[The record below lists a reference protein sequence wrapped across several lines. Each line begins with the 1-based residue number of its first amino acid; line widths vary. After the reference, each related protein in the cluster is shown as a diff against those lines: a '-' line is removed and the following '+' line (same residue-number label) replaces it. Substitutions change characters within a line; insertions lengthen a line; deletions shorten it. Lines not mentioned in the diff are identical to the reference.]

1 MNSKFSKYIK
11 LRKSISKE
19 IIMAIPCYNDAL
31 VGISKLIHEL
41 VDIKFLPKEEFD
53 VYADLRKKM
62 EAEAAA
68 AAAADPTGENNTL
81 ELINRVKLRKS
92 TDVAYSL
99 EAYLKKT
106 SEMNKKSD
114 EMLDYF
120 FAYVKYVVDHT
131 RQKMYDKLR
140 FYEILVHQISPSEV
154 SKSIH
159 QQHKIQAQREAELAK
174 VQQQI
179 GYFSRIIS

>member
-1 MNSKFSKYIK
+1 LNSKFSKYIK

-19 IIMAIPCYNDAL
+19 IIVAIPCYNQAL
-31 VGISKLIHEL
+31 VSISKLLNEI
-41 VDIKFLPKEEFD
+41 VDIKFLPQEEYD

-62 EAEAAA
+62 EAAAAA
-68 AAAADPTGENNTL
+68 AAAADPNGENNTL

-92 TDVAYSL
+92 TDAFYSL
-99 EAYLKKT
+99 DAYLKKT

-120 FAYVKYVVDHT
+120 FAYVKYVLDHT
-131 RQKMYDKLR
+131 RQRMYDKLR
-140 FYEILVHQISPSEV
+140 FYEILVHQISPSEI

-159 QQHKIQAQREAELAK
+159 QQHNIQAQREAELAK

-179 GYFSRIIS
+179 G